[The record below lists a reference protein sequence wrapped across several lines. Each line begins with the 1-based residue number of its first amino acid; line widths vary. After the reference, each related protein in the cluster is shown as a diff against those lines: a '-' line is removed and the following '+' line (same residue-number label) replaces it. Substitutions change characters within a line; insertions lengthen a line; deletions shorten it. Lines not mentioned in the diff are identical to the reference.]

1 MKHLMLAPWFGAALF
16 FLAVTSALYYHGFV
30 ADFFCIT
37 QVLLLL
43 WLLFVLWRR
52 GREDIPLPRSVL
64 ALFLVMYTGWLALTL
79 TWGTVP
85 NYNVVTFWG
94 LCSLP
99 LAFWLYTI
107 SPERE
112 APWYRAALLVLLLAL
127 VLSVQSTY
135 QLVVKTLEP
144 KSVFLDLNSHAA
156 FIALIALPAAG
167 YFLASFA
174 ARTGRDSKTFMLG
187 SAVFVLVF
195 AVALTA
201 GRGAMLVLVAGM
213 GVLIGVAWRR
223 LPRAAIASL
232 AVLVMA
238 SLVAG
243 NIVAQGRTT
252 ARMVTLIDPTT
263 AGWGRFVI
271 WERAWRIITES
282 PWLGK
287 GLGSFGLVFPQHQ
300 NPLEGSAGFM
310 AHNDY
315 LQIWLEAGLP
325 GLVLLLAM
333 YVSALVLFVRALR
346 SRRFTGVRMI
356 EITGLFCGLLVVAMH
371 SFVNFNL
378 YVLPTSLVAGV
389 MLARFH
395 ELATAGLEA
404 HVWVFKPT
412 RYLRLNIYRPLMLL
426 VVVAGIGYW
435 ISQALANYAF
445 QEAVQLVK
453 EGDFDR
459 ANEVLSRAR
468 RLSPDSET
476 VLVGRAELY
485 RHVIAA
491 APVSAAD
498 DKRRLFASAVEAL
511 DRAEKL
517 NPYRA
522 DIPFLRARLQWLAK
536 TTAGENW
543 KQQTVRGY
551 AQSIRLQPRFYTARV
566 EFASFWLEQGEPAKA
581 REVLEQGMAYE
592 YLGQERIL
600 PYYRLTAALRRQA
613 GEIEGAQQLEQ
624 RVADILSVPPEKRIL
639 PLDQVRFFSFYDLWR
654 WFLGLFSQT

>member
-1 MKHLMLAPWFGAALF
+1 
-16 FLAVTSALYYHGFV
+16 
-30 ADFFCIT
+30 
-37 QVLLLL
+37 
-43 WLLFVLWRR
+43 
-52 GREDIPLPRSVL
+52 
-64 ALFLVMYTGWLALTL
+64 
-79 TWGTVP
+79 
-85 NYNVVTFWG
+85 
-94 LCSLP
+94 
-99 LAFWLYTI
+99 
-107 SPERE
+107 
-112 APWYRAALLVLLLAL
+112 
-127 VLSVQSTY
+127 
-135 QLVVKTLEP
+135 
-144 KSVFLDLNSHAA
+144 
-156 FIALIALPAAG
+156 
-167 YFLASFA
+167 
-174 ARTGRDSKTFMLG
+174 MLG

-213 GVLIGVAWRR
+213 GVLTGVAWGR
-223 LPRAAIASL
+223 LPRAVIASFS
-232 AVLVMA
+232 VLVVA
-238 SLVAG
+238 GLIAG
-243 NIVAQGRTT
+243 NIVAHGRTT

-271 WERAWRIITES
+271 WEWAWRIITES

-287 GLGSFGLVFPQHQ
+287 GLGSFGLVFPRHQ

-325 GLVLLLAM
+325 GVILLLAI
-333 YVSALVLFVRALR
+333 YISALVLFVRVLR
-346 SRRFTGVRMI
+346 SRRFTGVRVI
-356 EITGLFCGLLVVAMH
+356 EIAGLFCGLLVVAMH

-395 ELATAGLEA
+395 ELATARHGA

-412 RYLRLNIYRPLMLL
+412 RYIRLNIYRPLVVL
-426 VVVAGIGYW
+426 VVIAGIGYW

-453 EGDFDR
+453 EGELDR
-459 ANEVLSRAR
+459 ADLTLSRAQ
-468 RLSPDSET
+468 RLSPDSEM
-476 VLVGRAELY
+476 VLVARAELY

-498 DKRRLFASAVEAL
+498 DKRRLFASAIETL

-522 DIPFLRARLQWLAK
+522 DIPFLRSRLQWLVK
-536 TTAGENW
+536 TMAGENW
-543 KQQTVRGY
+543 KQQTVRSY
-551 AQSIRLQPRFYTARV
+551 EQSIRLQPRFYTARV
-566 EFASFWLEQGEPAKA
+566 ELASFWLEQGQPAKA

-592 YLGQERIL
+592 YVGQERIL

-613 GEIEGAQQLEQ
+613 GEIEGARQLEQ
-624 RVADILSVPPEKRIL
+624 RTADILSVPQEKRIL
-639 PLDQVRFFSFYDLWR
+639 SLDQVKFFSFYDLWR
-654 WFLGLFSQT
+654 WFLGLFGWA